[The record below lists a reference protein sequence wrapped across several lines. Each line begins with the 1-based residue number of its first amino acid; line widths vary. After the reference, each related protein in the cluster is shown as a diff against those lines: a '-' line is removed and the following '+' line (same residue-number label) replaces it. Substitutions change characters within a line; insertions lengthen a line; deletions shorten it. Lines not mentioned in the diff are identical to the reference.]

1 MKTLLKSK
9 LSVKRMTV
17 VNLSG
22 SGRKTQGRLSYPTT
36 GTMTISV

>member
-1 MKTLLKSK
+1 MKTLLKTK

-22 SGRKTQGRLSYPTT
+22 TTRKAQGRLSYPTT
-36 GTMTISV
+36 GTMSISL